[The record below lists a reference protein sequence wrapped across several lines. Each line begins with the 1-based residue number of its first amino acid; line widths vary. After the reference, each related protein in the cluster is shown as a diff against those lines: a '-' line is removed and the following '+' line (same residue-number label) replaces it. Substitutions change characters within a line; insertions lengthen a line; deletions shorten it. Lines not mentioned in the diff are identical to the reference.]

1 MSELT
6 DLFHKNMI
14 QVYEN
19 AKDHDYFANY
29 FKGMLD
35 QYGGVDAAKRLLI
48 SSQPQ
53 TGLFRLWELKLLD
66 SSMEALV
73 IQERFCDLFTPE
85 EIHQARQ
92 RLEELGYFD

>member
-1 MSELT
+1 
-6 DLFHKNMI
+6 MI

-19 AKDHDYFANY
+19 AKDNDYFATY

-35 QYGGVDAAKRLLI
+35 HYGGVVTAKRLL
-48 SSQPQ
+48 SRNQPQ

-73 IQERFCDLFTPE
+73 IQEKYADLFSDE
-85 EIHQARQ
+85 EVAEARK
-92 RLEELGYFD
+92 RLGELGYFD